1 MALFCKDEI
10 SMLQQQQLQVEQ
22 NTEAALPLADHADLN
37 MIFGMRLLLAVTAL
51 LTLIINPGGHGMS
64 GQLAWVILPLYVL
77 YSAVLLIF
85 LYFNYLFV
93 QGKRIYWLDVW
104 WCGLIVFC
112 TGGGESYFFPF
123 FFFVILASAFQR
135 GVDEGARIT
144 LASCA
149 VLVLA
154 SAVSDRALNLSHLLL
169 RTTFV
174 MALGY
179 MIAYWGGLSLLQKRR
194 LALLRE
200 VSQQSNPRFGVDH
213 TVASILEKA
222 RVFFGASSCIL
233 IMREGGAAHWQ
244 LRTALD
250 DRRGNGGRVSQMSE
264 AAVAPLMV
272 FDASQSVLYAP
283 SLRSRIGLA
292 PAWQVKVRGIARWR
306 RLEMDATQSAAL
318 AELFDARSFISVP
331 LPLYKGQGRLYV
343 ISSKNRL
350 TKADAR
356 FLAHIV
362 TQVFPLI
369 ENIAILDKL
378 ASGAAY
384 RERQKIA
391 RDLHDSTIQPYI
403 GLRHGLNALRA
414 KVAAGSPLLAELD
427 QLIDMSGQ
435 VIGDL
440 RQMAQTVRGGGPEG
454 HDEPEL
460 LVALRRQA
468 EQLKKFFGIDIE
480 IISDRAF
487 ALSDRLAAE
496 VFQIVNEGMSNIRR
510 HTTAREGCVRLAC
523 NTHAVSISIE
533 NAAGAEAPG
542 HPAFVPA
549 SIAERAQALGGT
561 VQVGQAASGATAVRI
576 EIPV

>member
-1 MALFCKDEI
+1 MAFFCKDEI
-10 SMLQQQQLQVEQ
+10 SMLQQQQRQGEQ
-22 NTEAALPLADHADLN
+22 HAEATLPLADHADLN

-51 LTLIINPGGHGMS
+51 LTLIINPGNHGMS
-64 GQLAWVILPLYVL
+64 GQLAWTILPLYVA
-77 YSAVLLIF
+77 YSGGLLVF
-85 LYFNYLFV
+85 LYFNHLFV
-93 QGKRIYWLDVW
+93 QGKSIYWLDVL

-123 FFFVILASAFQR
+123 FFFVILASSFQR
-135 GVDEGARIT
+135 GLDEGARIT

-149 VLVLA
+149 LLVLA
-154 SAVSDRALNLSHLLL
+154 SAVPDRALNLSHLLL

-213 TVASILEKA
+213 TVASMLEKA

-233 IMREGGAAHWQ
+233 VMREGGATNWQ

-250 DRRGNGGRVSQMSE
+250 DSRGNGGRVSQMSE
-264 AAVAPLMV
+264 AAVAPLMM

-283 SLRSRIGLA
+283 SLRARWGLGH
-292 PAWQVKVRGIARWR
+292 AWQGKIRGSAKWQ
-306 RLEMDATQSAAL
+306 RLEMDATQGAAL

-331 LPLYKGQGRLYV
+331 LPLHKGQGRLYV
-343 ISSKNRL
+343 ISSKDRL
-350 TKADAR
+350 SKADTR
-356 FLAHIV
+356 FLTHIV
-362 TQVFPLI
+362 TQVFPLV

-403 GLRHGLNALRA
+403 GLRHGLSALRA
-414 KVAAGSPLLAELD
+414 KVAADSPLLAELD

-440 RQMAQTVRGGGPEG
+440 RQMAKKVRGGSPEQ

-480 IISDRAF
+480 IVSDRAF

-523 NTHAVSISIE
+523 GTHAVSISIE
-533 NAAGAEAPG
+533 NTAEAAASG
-542 HPAFVPA
+542 AATFIPA
-549 SIAERAQALGGT
+549 SIAERALALGGT
-561 VQVGQAASGATAVRI
+561 VQVGQAAGGATAVRV

>member
-1 MALFCKDEI
+1 MALLCKDEI
-10 SMLQQQQLQVEQ
+10 SMLQKQQLQGEQ
-22 NTEAALPLADHADLN
+22 NTVAALPPEEHADLQ
-37 MIFGMRLLLAVTAL
+37 MIFGMRLLLAMAAL
-51 LTLIINPGGHGMS
+51 LTLIVNPGNQAMS
-64 GQLAWVILPLYVL
+64 GQLAWTILPLYAL
-77 YSAVLLIF
+77 YSGALLVLLHF
-85 LYFNYLFV
+85 HRGR
-93 QGKRIYWLDVW
+93 GKRVYWLDVL
-104 WCGLIVFC
+104 WCGLIVLC
-112 TGGGESYFFPF
+112 TGGGESYFFPL
-123 FFFVILASAFQR
+123 FFFVILASSFQR
-135 GVDEGARIT
+135 GLDEGTRMT

-149 VLVLA
+149 LLVLA
-154 SAVSDRALNLSHLLL
+154 SVLSEQEPNLSHLLL
-169 RTTFV
+169 RTAFV

-213 TVASILEKA
+213 TVASMLEKA

-233 IMREGGAAHWQ
+233 VMREGGAAHWQ

-250 DRRGNGGRVSQMSE
+250 DSRGNGGRVSQMSE
-264 AAVAPLMV
+264 AAVAPLMA

-283 SLRSRIGLA
+283 SLRARLGLGH
-292 PAWQVKVRGIARWR
+292 AWQATARGSARWQ
-306 RLEMDATQSAAL
+306 RLAMEATQGAAL
-318 AELFDARSFISVP
+318 AELFDAPSFISVP
-331 LPLYKGQGRLYV
+331 LPLHKGQGRLYV
-343 ISSKNRL
+343 LSARERL
-350 TKADAR
+350 SKADAR
-356 FLAHIV
+356 FLTHIV
-362 TQVFPLI
+362 TQVFPQI

-403 GLRHGLNALRA
+403 GLRHGLSALRA
-414 KVAAGSPLLAELD
+414 KVAADSPLLGELD
-427 QLIDMSGQ
+427 KLIDMSGQ

-440 RQMAQTVRGGGPEG
+440 RQMARTVRGGQQ

-480 IISDRAF
+480 IVSERAF
-487 ALSDRLAAE
+487 VLSDRLAAE

-523 NTHAVSISIE
+523 DTHAVSISIE
-533 NAAGAEAPG
+533 NAAEAEAPQRA
-542 HPAFVPA
+542 PFMPA

-561 VQVGQAASGATAVRI
+561 VQVGQAAGGATAVRI

>member
-1 MALFCKDEI
+1 MAFFCKDEI
-10 SMLQQQQLQVEQ
+10 SMLQQQQVQGEK
-22 NTEAALPLADHADLN
+22 NAEATLPLADHADLN
-37 MIFGMRLLLAVTAL
+37 MIFAMRLLLALTAL
-51 LTLIINPGGHGMS
+51 LTLIINPGNHGIS
-64 GQLAWVILPLYVL
+64 GQLAWAILPLYVA
-77 YSAVLLIF
+77 YSAGLLVC
-85 LYFNYLFV
+85 LYFNLLFV
-93 QGKRIYWLDVW
+93 QGKRIYWLDVL

-123 FFFVILASAFQR
+123 FFFVILVSSFQR
-135 GVDEGARIT
+135 GLDEGARIT

-149 VLVLA
+149 LLVMA
-154 SAVSDRALNLSHLLL
+154 SAASHQALNLSHLLL

-213 TVASILEKA
+213 TVASMLEKA

-233 IMREGGAAHWQ
+233 VMREGGAAHWQ

-250 DRRGNGGRVSQMSE
+250 DSRGNGGRVSQMSE
-264 AAVAPLMV
+264 AAVAPLMI

-283 SLRSRIGLA
+283 SLRTRMRLGH
-292 PAWQVKVRGIARWR
+292 AWQGKVRGSAKWQ
-306 RLEMDATQSAAL
+306 RLEMDATQGAAL

-331 LPLYKGQGRLYV
+331 LPLHKGQGRLYV
-343 ISSKNRL
+343 ISARDRL
-350 TKADAR
+350 SKADAW
-356 FLAHIV
+356 FLTHIV
-362 TQVFPLI
+362 TQVFPLV

-403 GLRHGLNALRA
+403 GLRHGLSALRA
-414 KVAAGSPLLAELD
+414 KVAADSPLLAELD

-440 RQMAQTVRGGGPEG
+440 RKMARAVRGSRPEQ

-468 EQLKKFFGIDIE
+468 GQLKKFFGIDIE
-480 IISDRAF
+480 IVSDRAF
-487 ALSDRLAAE
+487 AVSDRLAAE

-523 NTHAVSISIE
+523 GAYAVSISIE
-533 NAAGAEAPG
+533 NSAGSAAPG
-542 HPAFVPA
+542 AATFVPA

-561 VQVGQAASGATAVRI
+561 VHVGQAAGGATAVRI